1 MSFAEETPCRSI
13 SRTENLF
20 GETRFLQEPSPVDTQ
35 ASVQQSQLDAL
46 EGQLRG
52 KRKRVKSAHS
62 SSSAVAVP
70 ACEEPASAEK
80 RARVQSTSTL
90 HPPPLPDAIVYCD
103 RVIFRHN
110 GALYY
115 VSTGANSEQKGLVF
129 PFYGIRLDGV
139 ADGWMIKRPGSGI
152 AYTIF
157 HIMQTPDFVEHPFN
171 GYDPDDFDALIAK
184 YKFTIRFETLEDIN
198 LSYRFCRDIWM
209 ADPFLMELA
218 TKLAATFPMNS
229 STAHANKTFR
239 WRSDPLVVPQPQ
251 TLREYRVPE
260 DTEFLR
266 KWLGKNLGDQT
277 LVNKTGAD

>member
-1 MSFAEETPCRSI
+1 MSFAEETLCRPI
-13 SRTENLF
+13 SRTEKLF
-20 GETRFLQEPSPVDTQ
+20 SETRFLQASSPTDTQ
-35 ASVQQSQLDAL
+35 TSVQQSQLDAL
-46 EGQLRG
+46 EGQLCG
-52 KRKRVKSAHS
+52 KRKRGKATHS
-62 SSSAVAVP
+62 SSSVVAVP
-70 ACEEPASAEK
+70 AREEPTAAEK
-80 RARVQSTSTL
+80 RPRVQSASTPQPTS
-90 HPPPLPDAIVYCD
+90 LPDAIVYCD

-115 VSTGANSEQKGLVF
+115 VSTGSNSEQKGLVF

-157 HIMQTPDFVEHPFN
+157 HIMQTPDFVKHPFN

-209 ADPFLMELA
+209 ADPLLAELA
-218 TKLAATFPMNS
+218 IKLAATFPMSS

-266 KWLGKNLGDQT
+266 TWLGKNLGDQT